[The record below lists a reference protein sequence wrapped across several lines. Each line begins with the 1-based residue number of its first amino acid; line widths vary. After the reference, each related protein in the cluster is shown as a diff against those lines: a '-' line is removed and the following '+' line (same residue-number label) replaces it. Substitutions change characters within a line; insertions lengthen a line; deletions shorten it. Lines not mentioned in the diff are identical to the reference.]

1 MSLEEGDG
9 ESNQLCALFIYFLCA
24 LFNTLAQW
32 TSQDQIY
39 SGKEKRI
46 QNDKNDL

>member
-1 MSLEEGDG
+1 MENLTS
-9 ESNQLCALFIYFLCA
+9 SVPYLFIYLFIFFFCA

>member
-1 MSLEEGDG
+1 MPLPKLGD
-9 ESNQLCALFIYFLCA
+9 QRCA